1 MHRYTKSRKLAV
13 NELGKVH
20 SSLLFEMRARRGTGT
35 RLAIWACFS
44 LDWERD
50 LTLHLGARS
59 EMATRY
65 VPGATSIEIPLRD
78 TDEVQ

>member
-1 MHRYTKSRKLAV
+1 MLTV
-13 NELGKVH
+13 
-20 SSLLFEMRARRGTGT
+20 ARIATET
-35 RLAIWACFS
+35 RLANLRV

-50 LTLHLGARS
+50 LKLHWGARS